1 MEQWWNDTD
10 RGKLKYWEKNIIQH
24 GWEMNMGME
33 QWWNDTDRGKLKY
46 WERKF
51 YQCLFVHYTSP
62 GLVWDRNLASA
73 MRGRRQNA

>member
-46 WERKF
+46 WER
-51 YQCLFVHYTSP
+51 
-62 GLVWDRNLASA
+62 
-73 MRGRRQNA
+73 